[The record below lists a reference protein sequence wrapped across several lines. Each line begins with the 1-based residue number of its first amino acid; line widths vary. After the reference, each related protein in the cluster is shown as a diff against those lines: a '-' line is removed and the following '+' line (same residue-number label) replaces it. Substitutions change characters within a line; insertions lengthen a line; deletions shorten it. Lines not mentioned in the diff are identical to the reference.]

1 MALYIKN
8 SNNELELYDSPWAAE
23 ELYPVGFVYV
33 QFPNTDDPATL
44 GLPGT
49 WQNISSNW
57 AGRFFR
63 AEGGQAAAFGCCQD
77 YATNYCCIY
86 TTVTATSSGITHC
99 HTACINCSVKG
110 VGVGGTISS
119 RVLCNTS
126 TSATTS
132 NGAHTHTI
140 VFSNTIET
148 RPDNY
153 TVRIW
158 KRVA

>member
-1 MALYIKN
+1 MALYRKN

-23 ELYPVGFVYV
+23 ELYPIGFVYV

-49 WQNISSNW
+49 WTNISSNF

-63 AEGGQAAAFGCCQD
+63 AEGGTAAAFGCCQD
-77 YATNYCCIY
+77 FATNYCCINS
-86 TTVTATSSGITHC
+86 TVTSTSSEACHC
-99 HTACINCSVKG
+99 HTTCVTCTYKG
-110 VGVGGTISS
+110 RATGGTLLS
-119 RVLCNTS
+119 RALGTTASV
-126 TSATTS
+126 ATTS

-140 VFSNTIET
+140 SISNTTET

-158 KRVA
+158 RRTA